1 MMKTLPRALAFLLL
15 ASGAARAVAHEPVPT
30 PTPDHHDRQPG
41 DIFHLQPLRG
51 DVYALYGR
59 GGNVGIFVG
68 PDAVVVV
75 DSEFK
80 DIAPG
85 IVAQIRSVTDRPI
98 KYLVNTHHHGDHTG
112 GNEVFKPFAVIIAQ
126 DNVRKRML
134 ASPQVILRDYPKELE
149 EAKKAGNAEDVKFLE
164 DAIEWAKKIKVDE
177 IAAPMV
183 TFDSELRIHV
193 GGETIEVWHTP
204 PAHTDGDS
212 VVYFTKAN
220 VVHMG
225 DLFFH
230 DMVPFVD
237 VASGGSVRGYATAID
252 RVIARLPTDV
262 IVIPGH
268 GEVTDL
274 KGLKGARQFIT
285 DVLDAAAAAKKAG
298 RTKEQF
304 LSAVD
309 LPAYSKYDGYK
320 DRFKGACA
328 AAYDEVP

>member
-1 MMKTLPRALAFLLL
+1 MTKTLPRALAFLLL
-15 ASGAARAVAHEPVPT
+15 VSGASRAVAREPVPT

-41 DIFHLQPLRG
+41 DIFRLQPLRG

-134 ASPQVILRDYPKELE
+134 ASPQLILRDYPKELE

-164 DAIEWAKKIKVDE
+164 DAIEWAKKVKIEE

-193 GGETIEVWHTP
+193 GGETVEVWHTP

-212 VVYFTKAN
+212 VIYFTKAN

-237 VASGGSVRGYATAID
+237 VASGGSVMGYATAID
-252 RVIARLPTDV
+252 KVIARVPPDV
-262 IVIPGH
+262 VVIPGH

-274 KGLKGARQFIT
+274 KGLKGARQFIA

-304 LSAVD
+304 LGAVD

>member
-1 MMKTLPRALAFLLL
+1 MPKTPLRAFASLLL
-15 ASGAARAVAHEPVPT
+15 AAGIARAAAPPPT
-30 PTPDHHDRQPG
+30 PTPDHHDGQPNEV
-41 DIFHLQPLRG
+41 FRLQALRG
-51 DVYALYGR
+51 GVYALYGR
-59 GGNVGIFVG
+59 GGNVGFFVG

-85 IVAQIRSVTDRPI
+85 IIGQIRTVSDRPI

-112 GNEVFKPFAVIIAQ
+112 GNEAFRSFAVIIAQ

-134 ASPQVILRDYPKELE
+134 ASPQVILRDYPRELE
-149 EAKKAGNAEDVKFLE
+149 EAKKAGKADDVQFLE
-164 DAIEWAKKIKVDE
+164 DAIAWAKKVKVDE

-193 GGETIEVWHTP
+193 GDETIEVWHTP
-204 PAHTDGDS
+204 PAHTDGDA
-212 VVYFTKAN
+212 VVYFTRAN

-230 DMVPFVD
+230 DAVPFID
-237 VASGGSVRGYATAID
+237 VSSGGSVMGYATALD
-252 RVIARLPTDV
+252 KVIARIPADV

-268 GEVTDL
+268 GQVTDL
-274 KGLKGARQFIT
+274 NGLKAARQFIGEI
-285 DVLDAAAAAKKAG
+285 LGAAEAAKKAG
-298 RTKEQF
+298 RTKQEF
-304 LSAVD
+304 LSSVE
-309 LPAYSKYDGYK
+309 LPAYKSYDAYK
-320 DRFKGACA
+320 DRFQGAAA